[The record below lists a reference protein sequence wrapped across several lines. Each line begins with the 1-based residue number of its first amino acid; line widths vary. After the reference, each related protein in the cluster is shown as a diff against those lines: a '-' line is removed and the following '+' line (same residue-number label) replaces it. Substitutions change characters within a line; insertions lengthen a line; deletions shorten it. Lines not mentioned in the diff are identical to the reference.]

1 MLIAV
6 HTSLLPVG
14 LSEIWHR
21 ILKRMAI
28 LLKLL
33 SVKFLEIWRSCPDY
47 CNILVTEP
55 EVECMSFLCK
65 QMLLSETLI

>member
-47 CNILVTEP
+47 CNISVTA
-55 EVECMSFLCK
+55 
-65 QMLLSETLI
+65 